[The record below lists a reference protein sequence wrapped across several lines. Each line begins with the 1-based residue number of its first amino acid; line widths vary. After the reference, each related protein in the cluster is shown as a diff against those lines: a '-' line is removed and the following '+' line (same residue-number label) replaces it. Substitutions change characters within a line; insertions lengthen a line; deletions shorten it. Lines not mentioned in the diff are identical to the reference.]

1 MAISKEKKAELLK
14 GYVQSLKDSD
24 NVVVIKQNAVPV
36 DESSTMRKEL
46 FATDGE
52 FQVIK
57 KRIFLKAVKDAGYGE
72 ISVDDLD
79 GSVGVLYNKTEDGE
93 ALKVVN
99 KYLKLFKKDKES
111 KSAFEFLG
119 GWYDKNWV
127 DAEYVSELANMPS
140 KEELLS
146 KLAWLFNYPLQSFAG
161 VLNQIAEKGDDAGV
175 KPEEKEESKEA
186 TTEVEKTEEKKEE
199 KTEEAV
205 EEKTE

>member
-24 NVVVIKQNAVPV
+24 NVVVIKQDAIPV

-57 KRIFLKAVKDAGYGE
+57 KRIFLKALKDAGYGD
-72 ISVDDLD
+72 ISIDDLD

-119 GWYDKNWV
+119 GWYDKSWV

-161 VLNQIAEKGDDAGV
+161 VLNQIAEKGDSA
-175 KPEEKEESKEA
+175 EEKVEEVKE
-186 TTEVEKTEEKKEE
+186 EVKEVKEEKAEEAKEEKVEEVKEE
-199 KTEEAV
+199 KTE
-205 EEKTE
+205 